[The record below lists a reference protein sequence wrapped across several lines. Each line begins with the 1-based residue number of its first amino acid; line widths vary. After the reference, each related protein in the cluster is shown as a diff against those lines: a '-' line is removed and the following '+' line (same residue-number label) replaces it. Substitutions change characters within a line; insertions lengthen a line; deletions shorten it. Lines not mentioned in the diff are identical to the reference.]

1 MANTVAHPAPRH
13 RTVRHSPTLA
23 LTPARRDAGA
33 GWRRRWETR
42 RTAGGTEARI
52 PVGCDHA
59 HTDPDGVAIAR
70 DRDQRDGLVSV

>member
-1 MANTVAHPAPRH
+1 MSCDGFAIWIEAHGVQYPLNGTAISETER
-13 RTVRHSPTLA
+13 SPGE
-23 LTPARRDAGA
+23 RR
-33 GWRRRWETR
+33 
-42 RTAGGTEARI
+42 GGTEARI

>member
-13 RTVRHSPTLA
+13 RTVRHSPALA
-23 LTPARRDAGA
+23 LTPARRDADA
-33 GWRRRWETR
+33 GCGGDGRPGERR
-42 RTAGGTEARI
+42 GGTEARV

-59 HTDPDGVAIAR
+59 HRDPDGVAIAR